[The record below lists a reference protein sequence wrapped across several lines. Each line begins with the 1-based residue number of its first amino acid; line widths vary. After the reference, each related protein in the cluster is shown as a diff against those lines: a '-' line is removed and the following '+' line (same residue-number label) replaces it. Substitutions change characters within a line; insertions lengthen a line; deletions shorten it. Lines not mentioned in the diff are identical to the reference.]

1 MLGAEMEVRGEEGG
15 EGVLSISARIIYKSD
30 RQSGQIKRVIAT
42 AIRTWDTE
50 ICVQDS
56 EAVERKCIYGDY
68 WKIVSVNQVQVQ
80 ESGFRSISIFQFED
94 S

>member
-1 MLGAEMEVRGEEGG
+1 MLGAEMEVRGQEGG

-50 ICVQDS
+50 ICVDLF
-56 EAVERKCIYGDY
+56 VELTRECAAWLKIISRLVVRK
-68 WKIVSVNQVQVQ
+68 QA
-80 ESGFRSISIFQFED
+80 
-94 S
+94 